1 MMLLVLS
8 WRQYSQAWRAARFRR
23 AFRDPEL
30 ALLGTYALF
39 LQIALLGNMFSG
51 LTIITQNI
59 KATWLLMALSP
70 VVRNLVFQRID
81 LINAEN
87 AAPEIGRE
95 DPSPAAAVA

>member
-1 MMLLVLS
+1 MMLLGLS
-8 WRQYSQAWRAARFRR
+8 WRQYGQAWRATRARR

-81 LINAEN
+81 LINATSP
-87 AAPEIGRE
+87 APEIER
-95 DPSPAAAVA
+95 DALSPVVA